1 MPRPVVP
8 ILALPRNRSLTLSRA
23 RWCGMIRCALAE
35 TSSRSQLTPRASRPS
50 ISSKSTFGSMTTPLP
65 ITGVTFR
72 ESTPDGSTCSA
83 YFSSPMTTVWPAL
96 LPPWYLTTY

>member
-8 ILALPRNRSLTLSRA
+8 ILAFPRNRSLTLSRA

-35 TSSRSQLTPRASRPS
+35 TSSFSQLTPRLSRPS

-65 ITGVTFR
+65 ITGVTFLER
-72 ESTPDGSTCSA
+72 TPDGSTCSA
-83 YFSSPMTTVWPAL
+83 
-96 LPPWYLTTY
+96 